1 VLFRS
6 KNSKNNLVIFGI
18 LTVSI
23 HTQNVLYD
31 NKTGQIDGYSYEL
44 WKDTGQTQM
53 TLLGGGKFS
62 CQWSSINNALF
73 RIGKKWDCTKT
84 WQQLGAITVAYNVDY
99 RPNGNSYMCVYG
111 WTRNPLIEY
120 YIVDSWGSWRPPGA
134 PSSGTINV
142 DGGTYDI
149 YTTDRINQPS
159 IDGTATFKQ
168 FWSVR
173 QQKKTQGVI
182 SVNKH
187 FEAWTQKGMRL
198 GLMYEASLTIEG
210 YQSSG
215 SATVNQNDITGG

>member
-1 VLFRS
+1 MNRKYLAVILVLF
-6 KNSKNNLVIFGI
+6 GA
-18 LTVSI
+18 LTEFI
-23 HTQNVLYD
+23 NTQQVLTE
-31 NKTGQIDGYSYEL
+31 NRTGQIDGYSYEL
-44 WKDTGQTQM
+44 WKDTGNTKM

-62 CQWSSINNALF
+62 CEWNNINNILC

-84 WQQLGAITVAYNVDY
+84 WDQLGTISVAYNVDY

-120 YIVDSWGSWRPPGA
+120 YIVDSWGSWRPPG
-134 PSSGTINV
+134 SGSMGTINV

-173 QQKKTQGVI
+173 TEKKTSGTI
-182 SVNKH
+182 SVSDH
-187 FEAWTQKGMRL
+187 FKAWTSKGMRL
-198 GLMYEASLTIEG
+198 GLMYEAALTIEG

>member
-1 VLFRS
+1 MKKKFLSLILVLFG
-6 KNSKNNLVIFGI
+6 L
-18 LTVSI
+18 LTEFTN
-23 HTQNVLYD
+23 TQNVITE

-44 WKDTGQTQM
+44 WKDYGTTSM

-62 CQWSSINNALF
+62 CNWSNIGNALF

-84 WQQLGAITVAYNVDY
+84 WQQLGTISVAYNVDY

-111 WTRNPLIEY
+111 WTRSPLIEY
-120 YIVDSWGSWRPPGA
+120 YIVDSWGSWRPPG
-134 PSSGTINV
+134 SNSMGTINV

-149 YTTDRINQPS
+149 YVTDRINQPS
-159 IDGTATFKQ
+159 IDGTTTFKQ

-173 QQKKTQGVI
+173 TQKKTSGVI
-182 SVNKH
+182 SVSKH
-187 FEAWTQKGMRL
+187 FEAWTSKGLNL

-215 SATVNQNDITGG
+215 SATVNQNDVTGG

>member
-1 VLFRS
+1 MNKKFLSLILVLFG
-6 KNSKNNLVIFGI
+6 L
-18 LTVSI
+18 LTEFTN
-23 HTQNVLYD
+23 TQNVITE

-44 WKDTGQTQM
+44 WKDYGTTSM

-62 CQWSSINNALF
+62 CNWSNIGNALF

-84 WQQLGAITVAYNVDY
+84 WQQLGTISVAYNVDY

-111 WTRNPLIEY
+111 WTRSPLIEY
-120 YIVDSWGSWRPPGA
+120 YIVDSWGSWRPPG
-134 PSSGTINV
+134 SNSMGTINV

-149 YTTDRINQPS
+149 YVTDRINQPS
-159 IDGTATFKQ
+159 IDGTTTFKQ

-173 QQKKTQGVI
+173 TQKKTSGVI
-182 SVNKH
+182 SVSKH
-187 FEAWTQKGMRL
+187 FEAWTSKGLNL

-215 SATVNQNDITGG
+215 SATVNQNDVTGG

>member
-1 VLFRS
+1 MNKKFLSLILVLFG
-6 KNSKNNLVIFGI
+6 L
-18 LTVSI
+18 LTEFTN
-23 HTQNVLYD
+23 TQNVITE

-44 WKDTGQTQM
+44 WKDYGTTSM

-62 CQWSSINNALF
+62 CSWSNIGNALF

-84 WQQLGAITVAYNVDY
+84 WQQLGTISVAYNVDY

-111 WTRNPLIEY
+111 WTRSPLIEY
-120 YIVDSWGSWRPPGA
+120 YIVDSWGSWRPPG
-134 PSSGTINV
+134 SNSMGTINV

-149 YTTDRINQPS
+149 YVTDRINQPS
-159 IDGTATFKQ
+159 IDGNTTFKQ

-173 QQKKTQGVI
+173 TQKKTSGVI
-182 SVNKH
+182 SVSKH
-187 FEAWTQKGMRL
+187 FEAWTSKGLNL

-215 SATVNQNDITGG
+215 SATVNQNDVTGG

>member
-1 VLFRS
+1 MNKRFLSLILVLFG
-6 KNSKNNLVIFGI
+6 L
-18 LTVSI
+18 LTEFTN
-23 HTQNVLYD
+23 TQNVITE

-44 WKDTGQTQM
+44 WKDYGTTSM

-62 CQWSSINNALF
+62 CSWSNINNALF
-73 RIGKKWDCTKT
+73 RIGKKWDCSKT
-84 WQQLGAITVAYNVDY
+84 WQQLGTISVAYNVDY

-111 WTRNPLIEY
+111 WTRSPLIEY
-120 YIVDSWGSWRPPGA
+120 YIVDSWGTWRPPG
-134 PSSGTINV
+134 SNSMGTINV

-149 YTTDRINQPS
+149 YVTDRINQPS

-173 QQKKTQGVI
+173 TEKKTSGTI
-182 SVNKH
+182 SVSKH
-187 FEAWTQKGMRL
+187 FEAWTSKGLNL

-215 SATVNQNDITGG
+215 KATVNQNDVTGG